1 MVSMNATQLR
11 NSNGA
16 LGLGFYTGIQA
27 TRLLRFQPGEQQANG
42 TVSIGTVRRVLRGYH
57 FRYRGRKRFSPPLWQ
72 MDFPSDEG
80 PLELS
85 FRDLIELRFVKIF
98 RDAGLGLPTIRTCF
112 ERAREFIADER
123 PFSTRRFRTD
133 GNSIFLEITKD
144 IAEGELIDLK
154 RRQYVF
160 RRVVAPS
167 LHDLEFEAE
176 SVARWFP
183 LGEARRAIVID
194 PKRAHGQPLVDAFG
208 VTTASLARAFKAEGA
223 LKEVARLFGVPGPV
237 VRQAV
242 EFENKLA
249 AA

>member
-1 MVSMNATQLR
+1 MNATQLR
-11 NSNGA
+11 NSNGQ
-16 LGLGFYTGIQA
+16 LGLGFYTGIEA
-27 TRLLRFQPGEQQANG
+27 AKLLRFQPGEGQAESKA
-42 TVSIGTVRRVLRGYH
+42 VSVGTVRRVLRGYY
-57 FRYRGRKRFSPPLWQ
+57 FSYRGDTRFSPPLWQ

-112 ERAREFIADER
+112 ERAREFIAEER

-133 GNSIFLEITKD
+133 GRSIFLEITKD

-154 RRQYVF
+154 QRQYVF

-167 LHDLEFEAE
+167 LHDLEFEAD

-183 LGEARRAIVID
+183 LGDTRRAIVID
-194 PKRAHGQPLVDAFG
+194 PKRALGQPLVDTGG
-208 VTTASLARAFKAEGA
+208 VTTASLARALKAEGTF
-223 LKEVARLFGVPGPV
+223 KEVSRLFGVPVAV

>member
-1 MVSMNATQLR
+1 MDTPQLR
-11 NSNGA
+11 NSNGQ
-16 LGLGFYTGIQA
+16 LGLGFYTGTEA
-27 TRLLRFQPGEQQANG
+27 AKLLRFRAGEQPAEG
-42 TVSIGTVRRVLRGYH
+42 HPVSVGMVRRVLRGYH
-57 FRYRGRKRFSPPLWQ
+57 FSYRGKKRFSPPLWQ
-72 MDFPSDEG
+72 MDFPSGKG
-80 PLELS
+80 PIELS

-98 RDAGLGLPTIRTCF
+98 RDADLGLPTIRLCF
-112 ERAREFIADER
+112 ERAREFIADQR

-167 LHDLEFEAE
+167 LHDLEFDAD

-183 LGEARRAIVID
+183 LGETRRAIVID
-194 PKRAHGQPLVDAFG
+194 PKRALGQPVVDAFG
-208 VTTASLARAFKAEGA
+208 VTTASLARALKVEGTFKD
-223 LKEVARLFGVPGPV
+223 VSRLFDVPVPV

>member
-1 MVSMNATQLR
+1 MNATQLR
-11 NSNGA
+11 NSHGA
-16 LGLGFYTGIQA
+16 LGLGFYTGTEA
-27 TRLLRFQPGEQQANG
+27 AKLLRFQPGEQQGNG
-42 TVSIGTVRRVLRGYH
+42 RPVSPGTLRRVLRGYH
-57 FRYRGRKRFSPPLWQ
+57 FQYRGRRHFSPPLWHT
-72 MDFPSDEG
+72 DFPSDKG

-85 FRDLIELRFVKIF
+85 FRDLIELRFVKIL
-98 RDAGLGLPTIRTCF
+98 RDAGLGLPTIRACF

-133 GNSIFLEITKD
+133 GKSIFLEITKD

-154 RRQYVF
+154 HRQYVF

-167 LHDLEFEAE
+167 HHDLEFEAD

-194 PKRAHGQPLVDAFG
+194 PKRAYGQPLVDSFA
-208 VTTASLARAFKAEGA
+208 VTTASLARALKTEGTI
-223 LKEVARLFGVPGPV
+223 KEVSRLFGVPVPV
-237 VRQAV
+237 VRQAI
-242 EFENKLA
+242 EFDNKLA